1 MVAISQDAS
10 TDRHHLFL
18 QIYAKLE
25 TQSKRCNTEIVFHR
39 QWHLAWAK
47 ALDDHMQCHISLWP
61 PRASRAVFRSVL
73 PVYIAWVVMIAFMD
87 ADGLWLWLA
96 ALSNRRLLYDW
107 WIVGEKVDHVRR
119 FPSPPHPT
127 PPRSS
132 WSPLMQHYTT
142 EQGWWIKNRI
152 GSIIYSLLQTVLLVF
167 CSHKCRHQCFSRC
180 FHSTAFCHYAQIR
193 WALIVQTCCKFIIWS
208 EAENCCLGQS

>member
-47 ALDDHMQCHISLWP
+47 ALDDHMQCHIWLWP

-127 PPRSS
+127 SLIMVTLNAALHNWTR
-132 WSPLMQHYTT
+132 LMDQK
-142 EQGWWIKNRI
+142 QNWINNLFSFTNCTLGI
-152 GSIIYSLLQTVLLVF
+152 LQPQVQASVF
-167 CSHKCRHQCFSRC
+167 Q
-180 FHSTAFCHYAQIR
+180 
-193 WALIVQTCCKFIIWS
+193 
-208 EAENCCLGQS
+208 